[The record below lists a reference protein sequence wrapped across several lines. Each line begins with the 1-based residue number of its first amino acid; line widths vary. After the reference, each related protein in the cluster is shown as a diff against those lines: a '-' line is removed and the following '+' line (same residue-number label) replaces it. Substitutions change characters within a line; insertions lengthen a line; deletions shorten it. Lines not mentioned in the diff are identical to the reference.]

1 MEFPNSVIPDM
12 LQPSSLL
19 PEPLPTLPE
28 GSGILD
34 IVNGPTA
41 SFGSSQPYDPVKALN
56 FNKPASSTAMAAP
69 LTFDPVGTRLDR
81 YTNSQ
86 YFGQLGFNPL
96 EGYGNEYKYG
106 AVQSWGDV
114 WGNALGGAWKLAS
127 DTYVE
132 GWKGWGKLAEA
143 IGTWDSSKLIG
154 TPEELLEQSKLHESI
169 MNKYAIF
176 ATPESDSGELL
187 NRKFFGDMVQ
197 QAGFALGTIGQFVT
211 EELITLGLSTEF
223 SLAKLGL
230 SAPKW
235 LGRTVTKADVV
246 ADMAKSGHVLA
257 RSDNFVNSL
266 VNGAKK
272 FVPLVGTVDDIARY
286 NRAGA
291 GALQL
296 AAIGAGG
303 VRRML
308 GEANMAFTEARMEA
322 AGTYGE
328 LYNHLF
334 DEELRR
340 TGEMPSGE
348 KIARMKELSYDAATD
363 NFGVNAGILMLS
375 NRLQFDN
382 LFTKFDFGRRVLGE
396 SAGYANDVLTVAG
409 KNLTKTYAK
418 GRLGGLG
425 LYGDIAKDFGRRT
438 AAWEAAKSVGSNV
451 FKWEAVEGLQEILQE
466 GSNLTLQKYY
476 YDLYHG
482 AKGGEFS
489 NYIKSAASDLGQNNQ
504 GLKTFLMGA
513 LTGRLISPINFAI
526 GQAKMYAG
534 TTAEQREQRKTDIKE
549 TVDLINGFYQNP
561 NKFMNEHIANVKI
574 QNKVA
579 TTMDE
584 AIANRDQYV
593 FTNAKD
599 SGFARTVSAAIKTNM
614 FEPLME
620 TMKTFAD
627 KMDAKEFKEAFGME
641 MTEDNVSSVKEFFG
655 KVADSAKEFHKNW
668 KSLKDRYSDLVI
680 PELYKQGTP
689 ERNIAAYAKK
699 ALDESIEIMATL
711 DFKSKKA
718 IERAVELQSQMAAIP
733 NIGSSVEIAF
743 RNLGDMQ
750 SASSEAMLLRQ
761 ELAQLEDMEKPDA
774 ATKRL
779 IKAKQQQIAALDK
792 WIEGYVLLTAEDKD
806 IRSLFKKREFNKAFR
821 DYVNSK
827 NSEKDQK
834 EVVVKQTD
842 FTKVYDTFL
851 DHMQLYKD
859 HYNYIDAFNV
869 IANPTQFI
877 SLHDRIVDAITKAG
891 EKFNEEH
898 VAEARVMEEEGGDLS
913 KLLNEATE
921 DESATIDTPEGE
933 EIQKAEVL
941 NIEGLQDDLELLY
954 KKYVADLEEAGQK
967 PADPTS
973 FLRFNNEASKVLAK
987 YGVSYKEV
995 YSVESET
1002 DPGDVKFVYGK
1013 KPEKVTPEED
1023 VQVTPTDAETEG
1035 AVPAD
1040 TDVSMTVGGFTLN
1053 LGDTIQDGVNPD
1065 IQIIGFTSKGEV
1077 TVVTQDQTVDVPKE
1091 RIQEV
1096 LNNGYA
1102 KLVKNPNKG
1111 QLPASETNR
1120 RDLKTNPRKKFVN
1133 GEVVNVSKTRGT
1145 TLDQA
1150 NSKNGIDAD
1159 IEKKSQSLVQNKK
1172 VINGYQKVNNTFFN
1186 TRTKTDPG
1194 KDTLLT
1200 KEGINKNYPL
1210 VMATSKIAEGTP
1222 LLLRVDTGMTSFD
1235 EYDYLNSDVKA
1246 KKSRKDY
1253 FDKNDKI
1260 LPEAESDFPVAIY
1273 TVVDGKEIKLGYLPT
1288 ERWVSQTL
1296 QNGDSK
1302 NIVDEIFVD
1311 DAVIDNRAININM
1324 IRKIRKE
1331 MMDKFNNQ
1339 NVVEQVAVVSGKSD
1353 GTLMTDSKLRKLS
1366 EVFHPNTQ
1374 LSIIKNGV
1382 PYVGLNQPLTEDE
1395 ENLILPSM
1403 VSETFAN
1410 KESLNGWPMVTILTP
1425 SGKKLVSWVS
1435 VPTLNAGHQD
1445 LILEA
1450 WKSFHKLLTDNKA
1463 SKKYDTK
1470 SEQYKIA
1477 NAIYSTYGSKL
1488 ELDEAP
1494 DFKILQNYIND
1505 YITFTSSEM
1514 KYNPLKPNT
1523 SQINVLP
1530 DGTLIT
1536 WAVETQKEDQDKLIL
1551 KSPSQL
1557 TQDNQ
1562 DKYYN
1567 LAALVYYNVK
1577 FTDKNNTGINSDKKM
1592 SFLSVVGGKLV
1603 KSQPMTYNEHIFNIL
1618 ETNVAPGIPVD
1629 PSNPNSEFVHFAN
1642 PVINFEF
1649 TGEERK
1655 AAPTK
1660 AAVLQP
1666 NVSPL
1671 AQVQGT
1677 ARTEPVVTA
1686 APVSTDAK
1694 KGFQGYK
1701 GGFENTG
1708 KGTVQGDGKDK
1719 AMRNVAN
1726 SAIVE
1731 LASNKDSSS
1740 KTSLGQLGLPKE
1752 GDKVIMLA
1760 RNGSLSGKALKAET
1774 KEQIRQANL
1783 DGVEFIVG
1791 DMPGVDS
1798 QFIDYLQ
1805 EIGAKFTIYHTG
1817 ATSRITIA
1825 ASEGA
1830 KPAETESLADM
1841 LLGADFGEGITD
1853 FGDFD
1858 PGLLDDLEG
1867 NKKSIA
1873 TRVDNARQDKQISK
1887 EC

>member
-1 MEFPNSVIPDM
+1 MEFLNSVIPDM
-12 LQPSSLL
+12 LQSSSLI
-19 PEPLPTLPE
+19 PEPLPTLPG

-34 IVNGPTA
+34 IVNGPAT
-41 SFGSSQPYDPVKALN
+41 SFGTSQPYDPVKALN
-56 FNKPASSTAMAAP
+56 FDKPASATAMAAP
-69 LTFDPVGTRLDR
+69 VTFDPVGTKLDR

-143 IGTWDSSKLIG
+143 IGTWDSSKLTG

-176 ATPESDSGELL
+176 ATPESDSGELM

-197 QAGFALGTIGQFVT
+197 QSGFALGTIGQFVT
-211 EELITLGLSTEF
+211 EELLTFGLSTEF

-235 LGRTVTKADVV
+235 LGRTVTKADVL
-246 ADMAKSGHVLA
+246 ADMAKAGHVLT
-257 RSDNFVNSL
+257 RSDSFVNGL

-296 AAIGAGG
+296 ASIGVGG

-328 LYNHLF
+328 LYNNLY
-334 DEELRR
+334 DEEVRR

-348 KIARMKELSYDAATD
+348 KIARMRELSYDASTD

-382 LFTKFDFGRRVLGE
+382 LFTKFNFGRRILGE
-396 SAGYANDVLTVAG
+396 AAGYSDDVLTVAG
-409 KNLTKTYAK
+409 KNLTKTYTK
-418 GRLGGLG
+418 GRLGGVG
-425 LYGDIAKDFGRRT
+425 LYGEIAKDFGRRT
-438 AAWEAAKSVGSNV
+438 AAWEAAKSLGSNI

-466 GSNLTLQKYY
+466 GSNLSLQKYY

-482 AKGGEFS
+482 VKGGDFS
-489 NYIKSAASDLGQNNQ
+489 NYIKSAGADLAQNNQ

-526 GQAKMYAG
+526 GQAKLYAG
-534 TTAEQREQRKTDIKE
+534 TTAEQREQRKTDIQE
-549 TVDLINGFYQNP
+549 SVDLINAFYQNP
-561 NKFMNEHIANVKI
+561 NRFMNEHIANVKI

-579 TTMDE
+579 NTMDE
-584 AIANRDQYV
+584 AIANRDHYA

-641 MTEDNVSSVKEFFG
+641 MTEDNVSSVKDFFT
-655 KVADSAKEFHKNW
+655 KVSDSAKEFHKNW

-680 PELYKQGTP
+680 PELYKEGTP
-689 ERNIAAYAKK
+689 ERKIANYSKK
-699 ALDESIEIMATL
+699 ALDEAIEIMATL

-743 RNLGDMQ
+743 RNLGDIQ
-750 SASSEAMLLRQ
+750 AASSEAMLLRQ
-761 ELAQLEDMEKPDA
+761 ELAQLESMEKPDA

-779 IKAKQQQIAALDK
+779 IKAKQQQIGALDK
-792 WIEGYVLLTAEDKD
+792 WIEGYALLNAEDQD

-827 NSEKDQK
+827 NSEKNQK
-834 EVVVKQTD
+834 EVAVKQTD
-842 FTKVYDTFL
+842 FTKVYDTFM
-851 DHMQLYKD
+851 DYMKLYQD
-859 HYNYIDAFNV
+859 HYGYIDAFNV

-891 EKFNEEH
+891 ERFNEEH
-898 VAEARVMEEEGGDLS
+898 IAEARVMDEDGDLA
-913 KLLNEATE
+913 KLLESATE
-921 DESATIDTPEGE
+921 DEDAQIEGAEGE
-933 EIQKAEVL
+933 VVQQEPL
-941 NIEGLQDDLELLY
+941 NVEGLQDDLELLY
-954 KKYVADLEEAGQK
+954 KKYKAEQEEAGQK

-973 FLRFNNEASKVLAK
+973 FLRFNNDASKILAK
-987 YGVSYKEV
+987 YGVSYKDV
-995 YSVESET
+995 YPVESET
-1002 DPGDVKFVYGK
+1002 DPDDIKFVYGK
-1013 KPEKVTPEED
+1013 KPEKVEKVEETTKD
-1023 VQVTPTDAETEG
+1023 TETEG
-1035 AVPAD
+1035 ATPAD
-1040 TDVSMTVGGFTLN
+1040 TAVSMTVGGFTLN

-1065 IQIIGFTSKGEV
+1065 IQVIGFTSDGKV

-1091 RIQEV
+1091 KIQEV

-1111 QLPASETNR
+1111 ELPASEINR
-1120 RDLKTNPRKKFVN
+1120 RDTKKNPRKKFVN
-1133 GEVVNVSKTRGT
+1133 GEIVDVSKTRGT

-1159 IEKKSQSLVQNKK
+1159 LEKKNSSLTRNKK
-1172 VINGYQKVNNTFFN
+1172 VINGYKKINNTFFV

-1200 KEGINKNYPL
+1200 KEGVNKNYPL
-1210 VMATSKIAEGTP
+1210 VMATSKIGLNTV
-1222 LLLRVDTGMTSFD
+1222 LSIRVDTEMKSFD
-1235 EYDYLNSDVKA
+1235 EYDYLNSDVKS
-1246 KKSRKDY
+1246 KKTKNDY
-1253 FDKNDKI
+1253 FDKNGKI
-1260 LPEAESDFPVAIY
+1260 KPEAESDFPVVIY
-1273 TVVDGKEIKLGYLPT
+1273 ATVDGKEIKLGYLPT
-1288 ERWVSQTL
+1288 ERWVTQSL
-1296 QNGDSK
+1296 ENGDSK
-1302 NIVDEIFVD
+1302 NIVDELFVD
-1311 DAVIDNRAININM
+1311 GETIDNRAINIDM

-1331 MMDKFNNQ
+1331 LMDKFNNQ
-1339 NVVEQVAVVSGKSD
+1339 GVIEQTAVVSAKSD
-1353 GTLMTDSKLRKLS
+1353 GTLMTDSKMRKLS

-1374 LSIIKNGV
+1374 LAIIKNGV
-1382 PYVGLNQPLTEDE
+1382 PYVGLNQPLAINE
-1395 ENLILPSM
+1395 EELILPSK

-1410 KESLNGWPMVTILTP
+1410 KDSLNGWPMVIMTTP
-1425 SGKKLVSWVS
+1425 TGRKLVSWVS

-1445 LILEA
+1445 FILES
-1450 WKSFHKLLTDNKA
+1450 WKAFHKLATDNKA
-1463 SKKYDTK
+1463 SKKHDTK
-1470 SEQYKIA
+1470 SEAYKIA
-1477 NAIYSTYGSKL
+1477 NAVYQAYGSKL
-1488 ELDEAP
+1488 ETDEAP
-1494 DFKILQNYIND
+1494 DFKLLQDYIND

-1514 KYNPLKPNT
+1514 RYDPLKPNT
-1523 SQINVLP
+1523 SQINILP

-1536 WAVETQKEDQDKLIL
+1536 WAVETQNEDQDKLML

-1557 TQDNQ
+1557 TQDKQ

-1567 LAALVYYNVK
+1567 LAALVYYNTK
-1577 FTDKNNTGINSDKKM
+1577 FTDAKNTGINSDKKM
-1592 SFLSVVGGKLV
+1592 QFLSVVGGKLV
-1603 KSQPMTYNEHIFNIL
+1603 KSEPMTYNEHMFNIL
-1618 ETNVAPGIPVD
+1618 ETNVAPGIPLN
-1629 PSNPNSEFVHFAN
+1629 PSDPNSELVHFAN

-1649 TGEERK
+1649 TGEE
-1655 AAPTK
+1655 
-1660 AAVLQP
+1660 
-1666 NVSPL
+1666 
-1671 AQVQGT
+1671 
-1677 ARTEPVVTA
+1677 
-1686 APVSTDAK
+1686 K
-1694 KGFQGYK
+1694 KK
-1701 GGFENTG
+1701 T
-1708 KGTVQGDGKDK
+1708 T
-1719 AMRNVAN
+1719 
-1726 SAIVE
+1726 
-1731 LASNKDSSS
+1731 S
-1740 KTSLGQLGLPKE
+1740 KTE
-1752 GDKVIMLA
+1752 
-1760 RNGSLSGKALKAET
+1760 AEPT
-1774 KEQIRQANL
+1774 T
-1783 DGVEFIVG
+1783 
-1791 DMPGVDS
+1791 P
-1798 QFIDYLQ
+1798 
-1805 EIGAKFTIYHTG
+1805 T
-1817 ATSRITIA
+1817 
-1825 ASEGA
+1825 EGA
-1830 KPAETESLADM
+1830 KPADTGSLADM

-1873 TRVDNARQDKQISK
+1873 TRVEDARQDKQISK

>member
-1 MEFPNSVIPDM
+1 MEFLNSVIPDM
-12 LQPSSLL
+12 LQPSSLI
-19 PEPLPTLPE
+19 PEPLPTLPG

-34 IVNGPTA
+34 IVNGPAA
-41 SFGSSQPYDPVKALN
+41 SFGSSQPYDPVKSLN
-56 FNKPASSTAMAAP
+56 FDKPASATALAAP
-69 LTFDPVGTRLDR
+69 TTFDPVGTKLDR

-143 IGTWDSSKLIG
+143 IATWDSSKLIG

-176 ATPESDSGELL
+176 ATPESDSGELM

-197 QAGFALGTIGQFVT
+197 QSGFALGTIGQFVT
-211 EELITLGLSTEF
+211 EELLTLGLSTEF

-230 SAPKW
+230 SAPRW

-246 ADMAKSGHVLA
+246 ADMAKAGHVLT
-257 RSDNFVNSL
+257 RSDNFVNGL

-296 AAIGAGG
+296 ASIGVGG

-328 LYNHLF
+328 LYSNLY

-340 TGEMPSGE
+340 TGEMPSGD
-348 KIARMKELSYDAATD
+348 KIERMRELSYDAATD

-382 LFTKFDFGRRVLGE
+382 LFTKFNFGRRVLGE
-396 SAGYANDVLTVAG
+396 AAGYSDDVLTVAG
-409 KNLTKTYAK
+409 KNLTKTYVK
-418 GRLGGLG
+418 GRLGGVG

-438 AAWEAAKSVGSNV
+438 AAWEAAKSLGSNI
-451 FKWEAVEGLQEILQE
+451 FKWEATEGLQEILQE
-466 GSNLTLQKYY
+466 GSNLSLQKYY

-482 AKGGEFS
+482 VNGGDFS
-489 NYIKSAASDLGQNNQ
+489 KYIKSAGSDLAQNNQ

-526 GQAKMYAG
+526 GQAKLYAG
-534 TTAEQREQRKTDIKE
+534 TTAEQREQRKTDIQE
-549 TVDLINGFYQNP
+549 SVDLINAFYQNP
-561 NKFMNEHIANVKI
+561 NRFMNEHIANVKI

-579 TTMDE
+579 NTMDE

-641 MTEDNVSSVKEFFG
+641 MTEDNVSSVKDFFT
-655 KVADSAKEFHKNW
+655 KVSDSAKDFHQNW

-680 PELYKQGTP
+680 PELYKEGTP
-689 ERNIAAYAKK
+689 ERKIANYSKK
-699 ALDESIEIMATL
+699 ALDEAIEIMATL

-750 SASSEAMLLRQ
+750 AAGSEAMLLRQ
-761 ELAQLEDMEKPDA
+761 ELAQLESMEKPDA

-779 IKAKQQQIAALDK
+779 IKAKEQQIAALDK
-792 WIEGYVLLTAEDKD
+792 WIEGYVLLNAEDQD

-827 NSEKDQK
+827 NAEKNQK
-834 EVVVKQTD
+834 EVAVKQTD
-842 FTKVYDTFL
+842 FTKVYDNFM
-851 DHMQLYKD
+851 DYMQLYKD
-859 HYNYIDAFNV
+859 HYGYIDAFNV

-898 VAEARVMEEEGGDLS
+898 VAEARVMDEDGDLA
-913 KLLNEATE
+913 KLLQSATE
-921 DESATIDTPEGE
+921 DETAEIEGAEGE
-933 EIQKAEVL
+933 VVQQEPL

-954 KKYVADLEEAGQK
+954 KKYKAEQEEAGQK
-967 PADPTS
+967 VADPTS
-973 FLRFNNEASKVLAK
+973 FLRFNNDASKVLAK
-987 YGVSYKEV
+987 YSVSYKDV
-995 YSVESET
+995 YPVESET
-1002 DPGDVKFVYGK
+1002 DPEDIKFVYGK
-1013 KPEKVTPEED
+1013 KPEKVEKVEEEPAED
-1023 VQVTPTDAETEG
+1023 TETEG
-1035 AVPAD
+1035 ATPVD
-1040 TDVSMTVGGFTLN
+1040 TAVSMTVGGFTLN

-1065 IQIIGFTSKGEV
+1065 IQVIGFTSDGNV

-1091 RIQEV
+1091 KIQEV

-1111 QLPASETNR
+1111 ELPASEVNR
-1120 RDLKTNPRKKFVN
+1120 RDTKKNPRKKFVN
-1133 GEVVNVSKTRGT
+1133 GQIVDVSKTRGT

-1159 IEKKSQSLVQNKK
+1159 LEKKNSSLTRNKK
-1172 VINGYQKVNNTFFN
+1172 AVNGYRKINNTFFV

-1200 KEGINKNYPL
+1200 KEGVNKNYPL
-1210 VMATSKIAEGTP
+1210 VMATSKIGLNTV
-1222 LLLRVDTGMTSFD
+1222 LSIRVDSEMKSFD
-1235 EYDYLNSDVKA
+1235 EYDYLNSDVKS
-1246 KKSRKDY
+1246 KKTRDDY
-1253 FDKNDKI
+1253 FAKDGKI
-1260 LPEAESDFPVAIY
+1260 KPEAESDFPVVIY
-1273 TVVDGKEIKLGYLPT
+1273 ATVDGKEIKLGYLPT
-1288 ERWVSQTL
+1288 ERWVTQSL
-1296 QNGDSK
+1296 ENGDSK

-1311 DAVIDNRAININM
+1311 GETIDNRAINIDM

-1331 MMDKFNNQ
+1331 LMDKYNNQ
-1339 NVVEQVAVVSGKSD
+1339 GVIEQTAVVSAKSD
-1353 GTLMTDSKLRKLS
+1353 GTLMTDSKMRKLS

-1374 LSIIKNGV
+1374 IAIIKNGV
-1382 PYVGLNQPLTEDE
+1382 PYVGLNQPLTENEDD
-1395 ENLILPSM
+1395 LILPSK
-1403 VSETFAN
+1403 VSQTFAD
-1410 KESLNGWPMVTILTP
+1410 KTSLNGWPMVIMTTP
-1425 SGKKLVSWVS
+1425 TGKKLVSWVS

-1445 LILEA
+1445 FILES
-1450 WKSFHKLLTDNKA
+1450 WKAFHKLNTENKA

-1470 SEQYKIA
+1470 SEAYKIA
-1477 NAIYSTYGSKL
+1477 NAVYEAYGSKL
-1488 ELDEAP
+1488 ETDEAP
-1494 DFKILQNYIND
+1494 DFKLLQDYIND

-1514 KYNPLKPNT
+1514 RYDPLKPNT
-1523 SQINVLP
+1523 SQINILP

-1536 WAVETQKEDQDKLIL
+1536 WAVETQNEDQDKLML

-1567 LAALVYYNVK
+1567 LAALVYYNTK
-1577 FTDKNNTGINSDKKM
+1577 FTDAKNTGINSDKKIQ
-1592 SFLSVVGGKLV
+1592 FLSVVGGKLI
-1603 KSQPMTYNEHIFNIL
+1603 KSEPMTYNEHMFNIL
-1618 ETNVAPGIPVD
+1618 ETNVAPGVPVNPSD
-1629 PSNPNSEFVHFAN
+1629 PDSELVHFAN

-1649 TGEERK
+1649 TGEEKKK
-1655 AAPTK
+1655 AAPK
-1660 AAVLQP
+1660 VEAQP
-1666 NVSPL
+1666 APL
-1671 AQVQGT
+1671 
-1677 ARTEPVVTA
+1677 EKKS
-1686 APVSTDAK
+1686 VSTPVTKIISGGQTGADRLGLEVAK
-1694 KGFQGYK
+1694 ELGIKTGGIAPKGYK
-1701 GGFENTG
+1701 TE
-1708 KGTVQGDGKDK
+1708 KGADISLK
-1719 AMRNVAN
+1719 
-1726 SAIVE
+1726 E
-1731 LASNKDSSS
+1731 LGLTEDSSS
-1740 KTSLGQLGLPKE
+1740 SYNPRTEKNVKASDGTVVF
-1752 GDKVIMLA
+1752 GDLNSA
-1760 RNGSLSGKALKAET
+1760 GSKLTINLLKQNN
-1774 KEQIRQANL
+1774 KPYIANPTTEEL
-1783 DGVEFIVG
+1783 
-1791 DMPGVDS
+1791 
-1798 QFIDYLQ
+1798 
-1805 EIGAKFTIYHTG
+1805 AKFLNDNNIQTLNVAGNRGSKLSSSQIESYKKTLRDALGGGKKEASTDTG
-1817 ATSRITIA
+1817 
-1825 ASEGA
+1825 
-1830 KPAETESLADM
+1830 SLADM
-1841 LLGADFGEGITD
+1841 LLNAEFGEGITD

-1873 TRVDNARQDKQISK
+1873 TRVEDARQDKQISK

>member
-1 MEFPNSVIPDM
+1 MDFPNSVIPDM

-19 PEPLPTLPE
+19 PEPLPTLSG

-41 SFGSSQPYDPVKALN
+41 SFGSSQPYDPIKALN
-56 FNKPASSTAMAAP
+56 FNKPASSTALAAP

-154 TPEELLEQSKLHESI
+154 TPEELLEQSKLHEDI

-176 ATPESDSGELL
+176 ATPESDSGGLL

-246 ADMAKSGHVLA
+246 ADMAKSGHILA

-308 GEANMAFTEARMEA
+308 SEANMAFTEARMEA

-382 LFTKFDFGRRVLGE
+382 LFTKFNFGRRILGE
-396 SAGYANDVLTVAG
+396 SAGYADDVLTVAG
-409 KNLTKTYAK
+409 KNLTKTYTK

-438 AAWEAAKSVGSNV
+438 AAWEAAKSVGSNI

-489 NYIKSAASDLGQNNQ
+489 NYVKSAASDLGQNNQ

-689 ERNIAAYAKK
+689 ERKTAAYAKK
-699 ALDESIEIMATL
+699 ALDEGIEMMATL

-743 RNLGDMQ
+743 RNLGDIN
-750 SASSEAMLLRQ
+750 SAGREAMLLRQ

-774 ATKRL
+774 STKRL

-792 WIEGYVLLTAEDKD
+792 WIEGYALLTAEDKD

-859 HYNYIDAFNV
+859 HYDYIDAFNK
-869 IANPTQFI
+869 IANPIQFI
-877 SLHDRIVDAITKAG
+877 SLHDRIEDAITVIG
-891 EKFNEEH
+891 ERFNEEH
-898 VAEARVMEEEGGDLS
+898 VAEARIMEEDGDLF

-954 KKYVADLEEAGQK
+954 KKYVADVEEAGQK

-1013 KPEKVTPEED
+1013 KPEKVTPQED

-1040 TDVSMTVGGFTLN
+1040 TDLSMTVGGFTLN

-1150 NSKNGIDAD
+1150 NNKNGIDAD

-1311 DAVIDNRAININM
+1311 GAVIDNRAININM

-1382 PYVGLNQPLTEDE
+1382 PYVGLNQPLTENE
-1395 ENLILPSM
+1395 KNLIMPSAL
-1403 VSETFAN
+1403 SETFAN
-1410 KESLNGWPMVTILTP
+1410 KESMNGWPMVTILTP
-1425 SGKKLVSWVS
+1425 SGKKLISWVS
-1435 VPTLNAGHQD
+1435 IPTLNAGHQD
-1445 LILEA
+1445 FILEA

-1463 SKKYDTK
+1463 GKKYDTK

-1477 NAIYSTYGSKL
+1477 DAIYNTYGSKL

-1494 DFKILQNYIND
+1494 DFKLLQDYIND

-1514 KYNPLKPNT
+1514 RYNPLKPNT
-1523 SQINVLP
+1523 SQITVLP

-1536 WAVETQKEDQDKLIL
+1536 WAVETQKEDQDKLML

-1577 FTDKNNTGINSDKKM
+1577 FTDKKNYGINSDKKM

-1677 ARTEPVVTA
+1677 ARTEPITTA
-1686 APVSTDAK
+1686 
-1694 KGFQGYK
+1694 
-1701 GGFENTG
+1701 E
-1708 KGTVQGDGKDK
+1708 
-1719 AMRNVAN
+1719 
-1726 SAIVE
+1726 
-1731 LASNKDSSS
+1731 
-1740 KTSLGQLGLPKE
+1740 
-1752 GDKVIMLA
+1752 
-1760 RNGSLSGKALKAET
+1760 
-1774 KEQIRQANL
+1774 
-1783 DGVEFIVG
+1783 
-1791 DMPGVDS
+1791 
-1798 QFIDYLQ
+1798 
-1805 EIGAKFTIYHTG
+1805 
-1817 ATSRITIA
+1817 
-1825 ASEGA
+1825 A

-1841 LLGADFGEGITD
+1841 LLGAEFGEGITD